1 MTSWGCGWKVDGA
14 KTSHSPTTQ
23 KRWKLPKYDLSAEY
37 ALLSVPQTSKS
48 VREDMRVDPVVG
60 RLMSARPGHIRSILL
75 NNTIFLYLVFLLSE
89 GCLIRTDMPPA
100 RQGQWSGDALPVCLL
115 SSSYPFNLARPL
127 GHAIRSAVTPPTR
140 STLTP
145 SLILTSTSAN
155 LPCFGLSSAG
165 SGAGRN
171 PDFFLD
177 KSPFLCFACFSPVR
191 ISLSS
196 SVQISRR
203 PSMVACLLHGH
214 SPFAAAR
221 SPRLPLFPKP
231 LSAFPFCRR
240 PSLSDRRST
249 PRTVNAVGPNS
260 SSFPNPQKQMQQQQQ
275 QQQVRTLFPGGFK
288 RPEISVPTLV
298 LRLSVDESIERGAE
312 IDFALPKGVGV
323 VVLDGGDETGG
334 RLYEAACALK
344 SLVGD
349 RAYLL
354 IAERVD
360 IAAAVGAN
368 GVVLSDSAIPTLV
381 ARNMMMKSKS
391 DSVYLPL
398 VARTVQSTASALSA
412 SSSEG
417 ADFLIMSMK
426 ADKFDDILGSSVIQQ
441 MKVPLFFI
449 ATDFFPDRLPSD
461 MASNLLKAGASGMV
475 LCLNEL
481 KSFDDGTLKMFSRP
495 YMANGT
501 MQDKYQNSRAKMDDA
516 RFANNRQAGIMGF
529 SKLDDRELELIE
541 RERVLINEAVSI
553 IQKATPMM
561 KDVSLLVD
569 AAARLSEPFL
579 LVIVGEFNSG
589 KSTVINALLGR
600 RYLKEGV
607 VPTTNEITLLLHS
620 ETESANHSHCERN
633 PDGQFICYLS
643 SPILKQMNLVDT
655 PGTNVILQRQQ
666 RLTEEFV
673 PRADLILFVISAD
686 RPLTESELEEATSF
700 VKENARRLLNSED
713 IRLFPVSARSAL
725 DAKLSSSSYK
735 AVKYEEALFSD
746 SRWMSSQFYELEKFL
761 FSLLDGTTESGLERV
776 KLKLETPL
784 AIADKLLS
792 SCQALVKQENEIA
805 SEDLISIAGILSSV
819 KDYSAKIESESVTWR
834 KSITSAVETAKS
846 RALKLTDS
854 LLRLSNIDLIPTYA
868 LKTERVGST
877 FATSTFQNDIIN
889 PALSDAQR
897 VLADYSEWSE
907 SCNSREAKLYLEHF
921 KKQWPALVDT
931 NGEFHL
937 EKYSINIASGD
948 FSSKVIEN
956 FSSGAAARL
965 FEQEIREVVVGTF
978 GGLGA
983 AGLSASLLTSV
994 LPTTLEDL
1002 LALAFCSAGGSL
1014 IGLFSLELVDKD
1026 CDFPLSTK
1034 ESGGDLH

>member
-1 MTSWGCGWKVDGA
+1 
-14 KTSHSPTTQ
+14 
-23 KRWKLPKYDLSAEY
+23 
-37 ALLSVPQTSKS
+37 
-48 VREDMRVDPVVG
+48 
-60 RLMSARPGHIRSILL
+60 
-75 NNTIFLYLVFLLSE
+75 
-89 GCLIRTDMPPA
+89 
-100 RQGQWSGDALPVCLL
+100 
-115 SSSYPFNLARPL
+115 
-127 GHAIRSAVTPPTR
+127 
-140 STLTP
+140 
-145 SLILTSTSAN
+145 
-155 LPCFGLSSAG
+155 
-165 SGAGRN
+165 
-171 PDFFLD
+171 
-177 KSPFLCFACFSPVR
+177 
-191 ISLSS
+191 
-196 SVQISRR
+196 
-203 PSMVACLLHGH
+203 MVACLLHGH

-221 SPRLPLFPKP
+221 SPHLPLFPKP

-260 SSFPNPQKQMQQQQQ
+260 SSFPNSQKQMQQQQK
-275 QQQVRTLFPGGFK
+275 QVRTLFPGGFK

-298 LRLSVDESIERGAE
+298 LRLSVDESLERGAE

-323 VVLDGGDETGG
+323 VVLDGGEETGG

-461 MASNLLKAGASGMV
+461 MASNLLKAGSSGMV

-501 MQDKYQNSRAKMDDA
+501 MQDKYQNSRAKMDDT

-686 RPLTESELEEATSF
+686 RPLTESEVAFLLYVQQWKKKVVFVLNKLDLYRTNSELEEATSF

-725 DAKLSSSSYK
+725 DAKLSSSSYS

-792 SCQALVKQENEIA
+792 SCQALVKQEYEIA

-868 LKTERVGST
+868 LKTERAGST

-1002 LALAFCSAGGSL
+1002 LALAFCSAGGLQSQIFQEEEKRQWRRSARWL
-1014 IGLFSLELVDKD
+1014 INWL
-1026 CDFPLSTK
+1026 PNSTM
-1034 ESGGDLH
+1034 LC